1 MTAPFVT
8 QLRSR
13 PGVIRLGEDSEP
25 RITVRVEIPELWDT
39 IRIEAPATESV
50 ANLKAAAIGAL
61 YPHGEPLDAFVVK
74 LNGWEVLDESASLTD
89 AGARAGSTF
98 LITHR
103 RRRPV
108 R

>member
-8 QLRSR
+8 QLRTR
-13 PGVIRLGEDSEP
+13 PGVIRLGSDGAQ
-25 RITVRVEIPELWDT
+25 RITVRAQLPELWDT
-39 IRIEAPATESV
+39 IRIEAPADESV
-50 ANLKAAAIGAL
+50 ENVKAAAIGAL
-61 YPHGEPLDAFVVK
+61 YPDGEPLDAFVVK
-74 LNGWEVLDESASLTD
+74 LNGWEVLDEQVSITG
-89 AGARAGSTF
+89 AGAKAGSTF